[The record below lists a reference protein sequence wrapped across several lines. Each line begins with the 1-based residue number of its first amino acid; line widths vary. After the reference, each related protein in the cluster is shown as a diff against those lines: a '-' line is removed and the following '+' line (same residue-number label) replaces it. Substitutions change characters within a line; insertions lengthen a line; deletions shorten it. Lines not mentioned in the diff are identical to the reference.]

1 MNLSLKRRG
10 LAPWRN
16 SLAERP
22 RADRD
27 PRPDDD
33 PRPAD
38 SRRHGIRFSLL
49 AFGTATLVTVALAV
63 AVARVTGRSVLGILS
78 RSDGG
83 WYLAIVERGYPK
95 AVPTGLGGQAQST
108 LAFFPGYP
116 LLIQAGSSLTGLPPA
131 LVGVAVSTLAGA
143 AATVVLWLLAER
155 VADAR
160 TANRAV
166 MLFCFF
172 PPAFVLSMVY
182 SEALFF
188 LLVGVCLLA
197 LVRER
202 WLTAGVAAGLA
213 GLVRPTGL
221 VLALCCVWAA
231 VAGIRRRRSWSPAI
245 APLLAPT
252 GTLAFF
258 AYLRLRTGDWLAYIH
273 ATSRGWDQGFDF
285 GVSTLRS
292 LQLVVADRQ
301 FGLYI
306 VMLGVTAAAV
316 VVAVYLL
323 VRWPLPAPI
332 LIYVAGTTAI
342 ALLSSNSTSLP
353 RYLLAAFPVLI
364 PVARQLSDDAYP
376 MVVAASAT
384 LMATLFWT
392 TSLVTWLAP

>member
-1 MNLSLKRRG
+1 MNLSLNRRG
-10 LAPWRN
+10 P
-16 SLAERP
+16 AERP
-22 RADRD
+22 PAGDD
-27 PRPDDD
+27 PRPDGG
-33 PRPAD
+33 PRPPAD
-38 SRRHGIRFSLL
+38 RRRGIRFPLL
-49 AFGTATLVTVALAV
+49 AFGTATLATVAMAV

-83 WYLAIVERGYPK
+83 WYLAIAERGYPE
-95 AVPTGLGGQAQST
+95 AVPAGVGDQAQST

-116 LLIQAGSSLTGLPPA
+116 LLIQAASLTGLPPA
-131 LVGVAVSTLAGA
+131 LAGIVVATLAGA
-143 AATVVLWLLAER
+143 AASVVLWLLAER

-166 MLFCFF
+166 LLFCFF
-172 PPAFVLSMVY
+172 PPAFVLPMVY

-188 LLVGVCLLA
+188 LLVGTCLLQ
-197 LVRER
+197 LIRER
-202 WLTAGVAAGLA
+202 WPTAGMAAALA

-221 VLALCCVWAA
+221 VLTLCCGWAA
-231 VAGIRRRRSWSPAI
+231 LAAIRRRRSWRPAI

-258 AYLRLRTGDWLAYIH
+258 AYLQVHTGDWLAYVH
-273 ATSRGWDQGFDF
+273 ATRQGWGQGFDF
-285 GVSTLRS
+285 GASTLRT
-292 LQLVVADRQ
+292 LQQVVADRQ

-316 VVAVYLL
+316 VVAGYLL
-323 VRWPLPAPI
+323 VRWPLPAPV
-332 LIYVAGTTAI
+332 LIYVAGTAGI
-342 ALLSSNSTSLP
+342 ALLSSNITSLP

-364 PVARQLSDDAYP
+364 PVARQLSDESYP

-392 TSLVTWLAP
+392 TSLVPWLAP